1 VDTKGDNRLVRLI
14 PNGLTLGRLIL
25 TVVFLVMVLYA
36 PQKGEAK
43 PAAFLM
49 VAFTLFVV
57 AGVTDMIDGSIARAL
72 NVTSKFGRIVDPL
85 ADKVLVGGAF
95 ICFVIVKQPTFSN
108 IFSPHTTTVIQ
119 WATAVIIV
127 AREVF
132 VTILRHIAESRGVSF
147 AATATGKIKMF
158 VQSFGIGT
166 VMVKWAFVSR
176 AWGDWFTVVTF
187 GIMLTVTVV
196 SGITSLR
203 RPRG

>member
-1 VDTKGDNRLVRLI
+1 MNGENNNRLVRLI

-36 PQKGEAK
+36 PQKSQEK
-43 PAAFLM
+43 PATFLM

-57 AGVTDMIDGSIARAL
+57 AGVTDMVDGPVARAL
-72 NVTSKFGRIVDPL
+72 NVTSKFGRMVDPL
-85 ADKVLVGGAF
+85 ADKILVGGAF
-95 ICFVIVKQPTFSN
+95 ICFAIVKQPTFLN
-108 IFSPHTTTVIQ
+108 IFSPITASVIQ
-119 WATAVIIV
+119 WATAIIII
-127 AREVF
+127 AREVL
-132 VTILRHIAESRGVSF
+132 VTILRHIAEARGVSF

-176 AWGDWFTVVTF
+176 SWGDWFTVVTF
-187 GIMLTVTVV
+187 LIMLTVTVV
-196 SGITSLR
+196 SGVSSLR

>member
-1 VDTKGDNRLVRLI
+1 VRLI

-36 PQKGEAK
+36 PQKGQEK

-57 AGVTDMIDGSIARAL
+57 AGVTDIVDGPVARAL
-72 NVTSKFGRIVDPL
+72 NVTSKFGRMVDPL
-85 ADKVLVGGAF
+85 ADKILVGGAF
-95 ICFVIVKQPTFSN
+95 ICFAIVKQPTFLN
-108 IFSPHTTTVIQ
+108 IFSSHTTTVIQ
-119 WATAVIIV
+119 WATVIIIV

-132 VTILRHIAESRGVSF
+132 VTILRHIAEARGVSF

-176 AWGDWFTVVTF
+176 TWGDWFTIVTF

-203 RPRG
+203 RPRE

>member
-25 TVVFLVMVLYA
+25 TVIFLVMVLYA

-108 IFSPHTTTVIQ
+108 ICSPHTTAVIQ

-127 AREVF
+127 GREIF

-147 AATATGKIKMF
+147 AATVTGKVKMF
-158 VQSFGIGT
+158 AQSFGIGT

-176 AWGDWFTVVTF
+176 TWGDWFTVVTF
-187 GIMLTVTVV
+187 GIMVTVTVV

>member
-1 VDTKGDNRLVRLI
+1 MDTKGDNRLVKLI
-14 PNGLTLGRLIL
+14 PNALTFARLVL
-25 TVVFLVMVLYA
+25 TVIFLVMVLYA
-36 PQKGEAK
+36 PHKGKAK
-43 PAAFLM
+43 PATFLM

-57 AGVTDMIDGSIARAL
+57 AGVTDIVDGPVARAFG
-72 NVTSKFGRIVDPL
+72 VTSKFGRIVDPL

-95 ICFVIVKQPTFSN
+95 ICFAIVKQPTFAN
-108 IFSPHTTTVIQ
+108 IFSPHNATLIQ
-119 WATAVIIV
+119 WATAGVIL

-147 AATATGKIKMF
+147 AATVTGKIKMF

-176 AWGDWFTVVTF
+176 TWGDWFTVVTF
-187 GIMLTVTVV
+187 AIMLTVTVV
-196 SGITSLR
+196 SGICSLR